1 MTLEIII
8 TICQGVF
15 IVGLLVIG
23 LFAKKYLPSYLQQK
37 GLNLATKEDIKEIT
51 EKIESVKTQYM
62 KVIVEL
68 SAELSIRN
76 EQKLRVLEKEMKLYL
91 NYLKLARN

>member
-1 MTLEIII
+1 M
-8 TICQGVF
+8 
-15 IVGLLVIG
+15 GLLVIG